1 VGLGRGSGPAGKVMP
16 ESPLLFS
23 SVVPA
28 CGFCLKVQSRSRGVK
43 ESTSWEANR
52 GPHLSG
58 CSLGRRWAFPELP
71 DSPISRPGNLASEP
85 GRTTSK
91 KHKNNTNEASMLL
104 KTNDG
109 VWKRIQNEPKNQ
121 PRLEQLMR
129 ELKPNSEVARLK
141 GKKPLT
147 WLTTLAIL
155 SPGKMAA
162 EEVWWG
168 TPK

>member
-1 VGLGRGSGPAGKVMP
+1 
-16 ESPLLFS
+16 
-23 SVVPA
+23 
-28 CGFCLKVQSRSRGVK
+28 
-43 ESTSWEANR
+43 
-52 GPHLSG
+52 
-58 CSLGRRWAFPELP
+58 
-71 DSPISRPGNLASEP
+71 
-85 GRTTSK
+85 
-91 KHKNNTNEASMLL
+91 
-104 KTNDG
+104 
-109 VWKRIQNEPKNQ
+109 
-121 PRLEQLMR
+121 MR